1 MPIVS
6 DAIAAALPTVD
17 DVMGVLRGVIDPE
30 LGSDI
35 VELGMARGAVVNP
48 GGLVEVTV
56 ALTTSGCPLR
66 AQIQREVR
74 SRVGGLPGVEKV
86 KIHWSELTQEEKA
99 ATMAKARFN
108 VAQNAPDTAVPPTTK
123 VVMVASGKG
132 GVGKS
137 TVTVNLAAELA
148 RRGMRV
154 GVMDA
159 DIWGYSVPRMLGVEG
174 RLAGA
179 ENEKKIV
186 PNEKQVGDGTLE
198 VVSMGFLV
206 DREETALM
214 WRGLMLSRAVQHFLE
229 DVRWGQADYLLID
242 MPPGTGDVQMGIA
255 KMLPQAEMVVVTT
268 PARSAQKV
276 AIRVAS
282 MGRSNYLRVAGVIE
296 NMSAFVTPGGES
308 YAIFGRGGGQELADE
323 LGVPLLGQVP
333 IDSLVAT
340 GGDEGAPVVLE
351 DAPGPAA
358 VAFRA
363 IADRLLEEIPPVDM
377 ASCTARIFEAA
388 EQALANLDI
397 VTT

>member
-1 MPIVS
+1 MTRVS
-6 DAIAAALPTVD
+6 DGAVAALPTVD
-17 DVMGVLRGVIDPE
+17 DVMNVLRGVIDPE
-30 LGSDI
+30 LGTDI

-48 GGLVEVTV
+48 DGLVEVTV
-56 ALTTSGCPLR
+56 ALTTAGCPLR
-66 AQIQREVR
+66 AQIQRDVR

-99 ATMAKARFN
+99 AAMAKARFN
-108 VAQNAPDTAVPPTTK
+108 VAQNAPDTAVPPTAK

-179 ENEKKIV
+179 EDEKKIV

-214 WRGLMLSRAVQHFLE
+214 WRGLILNRAVQHFLE
-229 DVRWGQADYLLID
+229 DVRWGPVDYLLID

-276 AIRVAS
+276 ATRVAS
-282 MGRSNYLRVAGVIE
+282 MGRSNYLRIAGVIE
-296 NMSAFVTPGGES
+296 NMSAFVTPDGTS
-308 YAIFGRGGGQELADE
+308 YEIFGQGGGQELADE

-333 IDSLVAT
+333 IDGAVAP

-351 DAPGPAA
+351 DAPGPAGDA
-358 VAFRA
+358 LRT

-388 EQALANLDI
+388 EEALAKLDI
-397 VTT
+397 VSS

>member
-1 MPIVS
+1 MS
-6 DAIAAALPTVD
+6 DAIAEALPTVD

-35 VELGMARGAVVNP
+35 VDLGMVRGAVVNP
-48 GGLVEVTV
+48 SGLVEVTV

-74 SRVGGLPGVEKV
+74 NRVGGLPGVEKV

-99 ATMAKARFN
+99 ATMSKARFN

-159 DIWGYSVPRMLGVEG
+159 DIWGYSVPRMLGIEG

-186 PNEKQVGDGTLE
+186 PNEKKVGEGILE

-229 DVRWGQADYLLID
+229 DVRWGQVDYLLID

-255 KMLPQAEMVVVTT
+255 RMLPQAEMVVVTT

-282 MGRSNYLRVAGVIE
+282 MGRSNYLRIAGVIE
-296 NMSAFVTPGGES
+296 NMSAFVTPDGES
-308 YAIFGRGGGQELADE
+308 YTIFGRGGGQELADE

-333 IDSLVAT
+333 IDGLVAT

-351 DAPGPAA
+351 DVSGPAA
-358 VAFRA
+358 EAFRA
-363 IADRLLEEIPPVDM
+363 ITDRLLEEIPPVDM

-388 EQALANLDI
+388 EQALAKLDI

>member
-1 MPIVS
+1 
-6 DAIAAALPTVD
+6 
-17 DVMGVLRGVIDPE
+17 MGVLRGVIDPE

-35 VELGMARGAVVNP
+35 VDLGMVRGSVVNP
-48 GGLVEVTV
+48 SGLVEVTV

-74 SRVGGLPGVEKV
+74 NRVGGLPGVEKV

-99 ATMAKARFN
+99 ATMSKARFN

-159 DIWGYSVPRMLGVEG
+159 DIWGYSVPRMLGIEG

-186 PNEKQVGDGTLE
+186 PNEKKVGEGILE

-229 DVRWGQADYLLID
+229 DVRWGQVDYLLID

-255 KMLPQAEMVVVTT
+255 RMLPQAEMVVVTT

-282 MGRSNYLRVAGVIE
+282 MGRSNYLRIAGVIE
-296 NMSAFVTPGGES
+296 NMSAFVTPDGES
-308 YAIFGRGGGQELADE
+308 YTIFGRGGGQELADE

-333 IDSLVAT
+333 IDGLVAT

-351 DAPGPAA
+351 DVSGPAA
-358 VAFRA
+358 EAFRA
-363 IADRLLEEIPPVDM
+363 ITDRLLEEIPPVDM

-388 EQALANLDI
+388 EQALAKLDI